1 MDPPT
6 PGSRASPLLVHYFVP
21 LPPDR
26 PYLRVFFDHLNSTNS
41 RMKRDLKKKRFR
53 KEKEIYPSIP
63 VIFFF
68 PFRCIEIV
76 WQIIF
81 STDELPLYYRY
92 RRDII
97 TTKGKNNGDEPTI
110 LFFFCYEASYF
121 LRSFIFYIRISL
133 RLFILQSIFC

>member
-53 KEKEIYPSIP
+53 KEKEIYPSI
-63 VIFFF
+63 FFF
-68 PFRCIEIV
+68 L
-76 WQIIF
+76 
-81 STDELPLYYRY
+81 SD
-92 RRDII
+92 
-97 TTKGKNNGDEPTI
+97 
-110 LFFFCYEASYF
+110 A
-121 LRSFIFYIRISL
+121 
-133 RLFILQSIFC
+133 